1 MSITVNSGKKIAYLE
16 GSLETM
22 RNTHKRINALVD
34 EMRAA
39 SGSIRSAATDRA
51 YNATVDMAQYIDEG
65 ISAFGKASVEILT
78 ELSKQAAVG
87 PALVASAK
95 RLMPDAEEVA
105 AMHCDAVKVSDDTIS
120 NRGLDENWTPATI
133 AAFTDCAANF
143 IRARKD
149 MINEI
154 ADLTAKSAEEDFKD
168 VYMTAGRHLEA
179 IANNTVDAYNVL
191 REQLSAAS
199 HGIEQAVENSLEAAG
214 GISKVEDLN
223 TNIDL
228 TGETMD
234 V

>member
-1 MSITVNSGKKIAYLE
+1 MSMTTNSGKKIAYFE

-22 RNTHKRINALVD
+22 HNTHKRITSLVED
-34 EMRAA
+34 MRVA
-39 SGSIRSAATDRA
+39 SGNIRSAATDRA

-65 ISAFGKASVEILT
+65 IVAFGKAAVDILT

-95 RLMPDAEEVA
+95 RLLPEAEEVA
-105 AMHCDAVKVSDDTIS
+105 ALHCDAVKVSEDVIS
-120 NRGLDENWTPATI
+120 GRGLDEQWTPATI
-133 AAFTDCAANF
+133 SAFTDCAADF

-154 ADLTAKSAEEDFKD
+154 ADLTAKSAEEDFKE

-199 HGIEQAVENSLEAAG
+199 HGIDQAVENSLEAAG

-228 TGETMD
+228 TGGSMD